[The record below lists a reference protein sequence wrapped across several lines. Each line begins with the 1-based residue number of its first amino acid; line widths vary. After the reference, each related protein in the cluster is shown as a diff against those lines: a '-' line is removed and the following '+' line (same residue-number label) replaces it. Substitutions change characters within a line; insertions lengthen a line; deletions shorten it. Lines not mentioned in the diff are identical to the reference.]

1 MTRTYIAPG
10 KVIEAT
16 APSGGIVAG
25 QGLQVGAREF
35 GIALETKDEGET
47 VQLATEGI
55 FTVAK
60 TSALAITRGDLLYW
74 DAINKCVNKTS
85 TDQIAVGIAHT
96 SAANPSATVQMRLI
110 PSQPGTTGG

>member
-1 MTRTYIAPG
+1 MTRNYIQPG

-16 APSGGIVAG
+16 APSGGITAG

-35 GIALETKDEGET
+35 GIALETKLEGET

-74 DAINKCVNKTS
+74 DASGKVVNKTAAS
-85 TDQIAVGIAHT
+85 QIAVGIAHT
-96 SAANPSATVQMRLI
+96 AAANPSATVQMRLI
-110 PSQPGTTGG
+110 PSQPGT

>member
-1 MTRTYIAPG
+1 MTRNYIQPG

-16 APSGGIVAG
+16 APSGGITAG

-35 GIALETKDEGET
+35 GIALETKAQGDT

-55 FTVAK
+55 FEVAK

-74 DAINKCVNKTS
+74 DAGNKCVNKTAAS
-85 TDQIAVGIAHT
+85 QIAVGIAHT
-96 SAANPSATVQMRLI
+96 AAANPSATVQMRLI
-110 PSQPGTTGG
+110 PSQPGT